1 MVCNSILSMTFHNIF
16 YLIYSVHKTKLYI
29 CFLRL
34 NKQFIKVF
42 NISNLSTNK
51 MDVKKYLFNK
61 TNKRI
66 NH

>member
-1 MVCNSILSMTFHNIF
+1 MVCTSIISLTLFNIF
-16 YLIYSVHKTKLYI
+16 YSFYSVHKTKLYI

-34 NKQFIKVF
+34 NKQFIKVL